1 MRNRLVGGFGI
12 FLALL
17 PTLAITHPSPAQAA
31 ATLRSVLSTAGQ
43 SAYDAT
49 VNGGYFEVIQTDYAA
64 ANSGLTNMTKIGM
77 SDATISG
84 TCNPWGGTYLTVTD
98 SAINIPANAYIV
110 GFASGFVSAS
120 ANSNIRLATAT
131 SYKGTYNWL
140 TTLTAPTSG
149 SGAKY
154 FLFKAPATSASTRYL
169 GIWGSAT
176 LCGSSGPFPNG
187 AYSSSGPP
195 WSSFS
200 NYSSDTINL
209 QVLYSTSD
217 QWVVAPPTITTSV
230 AGNVRTVFKGT
241 PILIT
246 TSLSDDGL
254 VTFKYNNKNI
264 GKCASVKSVSLSA
277 TCNWKPSVQG
287 SGRITAT
294 LRSPTAAF
302 TSVTSSPLTIS
313 VNKRTNNR

>member
-1 MRNRLVGGFGI
+1 MRKWVGTGLGVI
-12 FLALL
+12 LALMPAL
-17 PTLAITHPSPAQAA
+17 YIAQPDPAQAA
-31 ATLRSVLSTAGQ
+31 ATLRSVLSAAGK
-43 SAYDAT
+43 SSYDAT
-49 VNGGYFEVIQTDYAA
+49 LDGGYFEVTQADYAA
-64 ANSGLTNMTKIGM
+64 ANSGLSNVTKIGM
-77 SDATISG
+77 SDSTITG
-84 TCNPWGGTYLTVTD
+84 TCSPWGGTYLTVTD

-110 GFASGFVSAS
+110 GFASGFVSAA

-131 SYKGTYNWL
+131 TYKGTYNWL

-154 FLFKAPATSASTRYL
+154 FLFKAPTTSASTRYI

-209 QVLYSTSD
+209 QVLYSTAD
-217 QWVVAPPTITTSV
+217 QWVVAPPTISASL
-230 AGNVRTVFKGT
+230 AGNVKTVFKGT
-241 PILIT
+241 PITIT
-246 TSLSDDGL
+246 TSLSDDGI

-264 GKCASVKSVSLSA
+264 GGCASIRSSSLSA
-277 TCNWKPSVQG
+277 TCNWKPALQG

-302 TSVTSSPLTIS
+302 TAVTSSALVVNI
-313 VNKRTNNR
+313 NKRSNNR